1 MYYSVNKMNMKPHA
15 TQRRDPVAPVPGEAL
30 TESAVVTSMSTSY
43 CHVITHAYQV
53 SVSTPTLYIMYVST
67 GDLRILNG
75 KFNMPFHGH
84 ILSIIGFFP
93 FLFLQ

>member
-1 MYYSVNKMNMKPHA
+1 MCYSVNKMNMKHA

-53 SVSTPTLYIMYVST
+53 SIIYL
-67 GDLRILNG
+67 
-75 KFNMPFHGH
+75 HG
-84 ILSIIGFFP
+84 
-93 FLFLQ
+93 